1 MYFSKHIFS
10 IRKAHA
16 SPGNWR
22 FRLKANQMWGVGGG
36 FRPPRASISVPQ
48 NFLVL
53 KGVELCQKAFRGYQK
68 HVFKAFPKAVG
79 FFI

>member
-1 MYFSKHIFS
+1 
-10 IRKAHA
+10 
-16 SPGNWR
+16 
-22 FRLKANQMWGVGGG
+22 MWGVGGG

-68 HVFKAFPKAVG
+68 HVFKAFLKAVG
-79 FFI
+79 FFYLGNILIDFFLIFEIFSIVEILSF